1 MIGDLALGLM
11 VGIMAGGVFFG
22 GLRWTLARMVK
33 TKRVLLLMVSS
44 FLLRSAA
51 VVGLLVVAVDGR
63 LARVLGALFGI
74 LAIRTILI
82 ARARTGLDSPEE
94 TSWI

>member
-22 GLRWTLARMVK
+22 GLRWTLARMV
-33 TKRVLLLMVSS
+33 TAKRILLLMVSS

-82 ARARTGLDSPEE
+82 SRARTGLDSPEE
-94 TSWI
+94 SSWI